1 MKKRTLFAR
10 LTLLIV
16 AISLPVAALAASKSN
31 SESKSA
37 LKLYVFECG
46 NIEVGDISMFQPEVD
61 NHSPKKLVDSCY
73 LIVHPKGT
81 LIWDAGLSD
90 ELAKAP
96 DGKFSGGGFTMQVTN
111 TLASQLE
118 KIGVA
123 PDSIKYLGISHMHSD
138 HIGNANLFPKATLLM
153 QKEEYEAG
161 FGPTPE
167 KFGFDPKNYPTLHDN
182 PVQKLQG
189 DHDVF
194 GDGRVVIKREL
205 GHTPGHQALYL
216 KLKHSGNILLSG
228 DLVHYTDNWINK
240 RVPGFN
246 FDKAQSLKTME
257 EVERFLKA
265 NKATLWIQHD
275 MEQNAT
281 IRHAPEFYD

>member
-1 MKKRTLFAR
+1 MKKILLALFAIA
-10 LTLLIV
+10 L
-16 AISLPVAALAASKSN
+16 SLSFAAQAASKG
-31 SESKSA
+31 KSA
-37 LKLYVFECG
+37 LKLYVFDCG
-46 NIEVGDISMFQPEVD
+46 HMVVDDISMFQPEVD
-61 NHSPKKLVDSCY
+61 VHTPKKLVDSCY

-81 LIWDAGLSD
+81 LVWDTGLSD
-90 ELAKAP
+90 DLAKAP

-111 TLASQLE
+111 TFASQLAQ
-118 KIGVA
+118 IGVA
-123 PDSIKYLGISHMHSD
+123 PDSIKYLGISHMHGD

-153 QKEEYEAG
+153 QKEEYDAA

-167 KFGFDPKNYPTLHDN
+167 KFGFDPKTYPTLGAN
-182 PVQKLQG
+182 PVQKLSG
-189 DHDVF
+189 DYDVF
-194 GDGRVVIKREL
+194 GDGRVVIKRAL
-205 GHTPGHQALYL
+205 GHTPGHQALYI

-228 DLVHYTDNWINK
+228 DLVHYTDNWVNK

-257 EVERFLKA
+257 EDDSFLKA

-275 MEQNAT
+275 LEQNAT